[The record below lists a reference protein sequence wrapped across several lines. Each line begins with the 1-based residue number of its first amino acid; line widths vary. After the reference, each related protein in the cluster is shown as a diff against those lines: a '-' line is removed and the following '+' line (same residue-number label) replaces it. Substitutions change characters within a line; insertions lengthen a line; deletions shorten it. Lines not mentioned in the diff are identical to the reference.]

1 MKVDII
7 VPEGLQDITL
17 EQYQKFLALKSE
29 DEMFLAQ
36 KCVEI
41 FCNVPLILVDR
52 MPFNTVQRL
61 AKKVFSYFEGN
72 PSLKQRT
79 TLKKR
84 LYGFVPN
91 LEQISLGEYVDLD
104 ENISEWKNMHR
115 AMAVLYR
122 PVVSEAGNYYEIEE
136 YDGTDK
142 YAETMKELPMSVVLG
157 ALVFFYHLGIDL
169 SIAMT
174 DYLEA
179 EMNTTSLPKQTSEE
193 SGVGTAA
200 SINLLKE
207 TLHDLKQ
214 LVDFPSTLL

>member
-1 MKVDII
+1 MNIDII
-7 VPEGLQDITL
+7 VPEGLHEITL

-41 FCNVPLILVDR
+41 FCQVPLVLVDR
-52 MPFNTVQRL
+52 MAYNTVQGL
-61 AKKVFSYFEGN
+61 AKRVFSYFEGN
-72 PSLKQRT
+72 PPLIKRKR
-79 TLKKR
+79 LKKR
-84 LYGFVPN
+84 LFAFIPN

-104 ENISEWKNMHR
+104 ENITDWKNMHR

-122 PVVSEAGNYYEIEE
+122 PITTEAGDYYDIEE

-142 YAETMKELPMSVVLG
+142 YAEVMKEMTMDVVLG

-169 SIAMT
+169 SIVMT
-174 DYLEA
+174 DYLEQ

-193 SGVGTAA
+193 SGDGTAA

-207 TLHDLKQ
+207 TLQSLKQ
-214 LVDFPSTLL
+214 LADFPYTPL